1 MEENFV
7 RAAVLLGE
15 PARAAMLW
23 NLLDGRAYT
32 ARELALCADLS
43 ASAASHHLG
52 QLVAAGLLR
61 AVKQGRH
68 KYFGFASEEIAGVIE
83 SLGTLLPVQ
92 APAPHIGN
100 AAQRQGVWYCRKCY
114 DHLAG
119 HVGVLLTEA
128 LVAQQLLLPAGEL
141 FQVPAAG
148 HAWFAALGLEV
159 PPPGRRPVA
168 RPCLDWSERKSHLA
182 GALGQRLYARLTE
195 LGWLRSLPHS
205 REVLV
210 TLAGEVGLANTLGLR
225 LPRKAV

>member
-43 ASAASHHLG
+43 ASAASNHLS
-52 QLVAAGLLR
+52 QLVEAGVLR

-68 KYFGFASEEIAGVIE
+68 KYFGFASEHIASIIEGV
-83 SLGTLLPVQ
+83 GTLLPVQ
-92 APAPHIGN
+92 ETGPGS
-100 AAQRQGVWYCRKCY
+100 AAQRQGLGYCRTCY

-119 HVGVLLTEA
+119 YVGVLITEA
-128 LVAQQLLLPAGEL
+128 MVARQLLLPAGGEFL
-141 FQVPAAG
+141 ISSPG
-148 HAWFAALGLEV
+148 RAWCEALGMEV
-159 PPPGRRPVA
+159 PVPGRRPVA
-168 RPCLDWSERKSHLA
+168 KPCLDWSERRHHLA
-182 GALGQRLYARLTE
+182 GTLGALLLRQLLAMK
-195 LGWLRSLPHS
+195 WLRTTTNA

-210 TLAGEVGLANTLGLR
+210 TPLGQAGLYEQLGIR
-225 LPRKAV
+225 IRV